1 MFTSILSDTNGGLTF
16 LEGGLCT
23 LSALALGLCIAYIY
37 SRLEAV
43 TKNFTMTLAILPALV
58 CFTILMVNGN
68 LGTGVAVLG
77 AFSLVR
83 FRSLPGSSREI
94 SFIFFAMSI
103 GLALGMGYVS
113 FALFMVVVI
122 SIMTLIVPHIPFTKD
137 IQKYKELKIILPED
151 LDYTSIFDDIF
162 AAYTK
167 KAELVR
173 VKTIQLG
180 TLIETVY
187 HVELQDLSK
196 EKEMIDKI
204 RCRNGN
210 LSVVMAKRQVMQ
222 DAL

>member
-1 MFTSILSDTNGGLTF
+1 MFTSILSDTSGGLTF

-122 SIMTLIVPHIPFTKD
+122 SIMTLIMPHIPFTKD

>member
-1 MFTSILSDTNGGLTF
+1 MFTSILSDTSGGLTF